1 MLRCTGGAAL
11 IRSPSIGTT
20 TMSKPSLRMVPL
32 AILLAVGPAFGQDD
46 RPAFGP
52 NSPDE
57 PLAKEFSLAKAA
69 RFLDH
74 ASTSWTSK
82 RQCGTCHTNYNYM
95 ISRPVLDGD
104 RGPMAEVRAF
114 FEGRVAHWDDADKKA
129 RPRWDTEVVATAAAL
144 ALNDAATTGKLH
156 PLTRKALDR
165 MWTLQRPDGS
175 WDWLKCD
182 WPPYEHDDY
191 YGAAFAALGVGAA
204 PDHYAESDSAR
215 EGLDRLR
222 HYLRT
227 TRPPSL
233 HHKGMLLWAS
243 TKLDGLMT
251 PAEREQTTKE
261 LLALQRPD
269 GGWNLP
275 SLGDWKRRDGSANDE
290 DAPSDGFGTGFVVYV
305 LRQAGL
311 PADDPR
317 IARGVAWLKS
327 RQRASGRWFTR
338 SLSTDE
344 YHFITHAGTGFAVLA
359 LRSCDVPE

>member
-1 MLRCTGGAAL
+1 MNVLENRYARRRVAT
-11 IRSPSIGTT
+11 
-20 TMSKPSLRMVPL
+20 
-32 AILLAVGPAFGQDD
+32 LAVAVACLGPFGAIAAFGQDD
-46 RPAFGP
+46 RAAFGP
-52 NSPDE
+52 NAPDE
-57 PLAKEFSLAKAA
+57 PFAKELSLAKAA

-74 ASTSWTSK
+74 ASTSWTKK

-95 ISRPVLDGD
+95 IARPVLGD
-104 RGPMAEVRAF
+104 RAAMAEVRAF
-114 FEGRVAHWDDADKKA
+114 FEGRVAHWDDPDKKA
-129 RPRWDTEVVATAAAL
+129 KPRWDTEVVATAAAL

-165 MWTLQRPDGS
+165 IWTLQRPDGS

-191 YGAAFAALGVGAA
+191 YGAVFAALGVGSA
-204 PDHYAESDSAR
+204 PDGYAESGSAR
-215 EGLDRLR
+215 EGLNRLR

-227 TRPPSL
+227 AKPPSL

-251 PAEREQTTKE
+251 PAEREETIKE

-275 SLGDWKRRDGSANDE
+275 SLGDWKRRDGSPNEKDSPA
-290 DAPSDGFGTGFVVYV
+290 DGFGTGFVVYV

-317 IARGVAWLKS
+317 LARGVSWLKTH
-327 RQRASGRWFTR
+327 QRSSGRWFTR

-344 YHFITHAGTGFAVLA
+344 NHFITHAGTGFAVLA
-359 LRSCDVPE
+359 LRSCGVADPPVD